1 MTTPTPE
8 RATCPA
14 CAEPMDI
21 ALTRMGYGVH
31 PTCEPLPVDA
41 RTVAAEALAFV
52 TDADANSP
60 RSRQTAIGPSQVDH
74 PCDTWVALKV
84 AGVDPVNPRGTS
96 WAAIVGTATHEWV
109 GNAVAHAEVA
119 RYTDH
124 SVSPRWHVEERV
136 TVGEIDGQPVT
147 GSCDLY
153 DGHTGTVVDWKVVAT
168 PRAVAMAKEPP
179 RPYRVQAHLY
189 GRGFAAAG
197 LHVRTVALVF
207 IRRDGGEPCVWS
219 EPYDETVAVEALARV
234 SAIAKSVRLLG
245 VETTA
250 AALPMTRHYCDT
262 CDYFQRNTT
271 SPRACPGVPASPPP
285 TLAGLLN

>member
-1 MTTPTPE
+1 
-8 RATCPA
+8 
-14 CAEPMDI
+14 MDV

-41 RTVAAEALAFV
+41 RTVAAEALAYV

-60 RSRQTAIGPSQVDH
+60 RSRQTAIGPSQVGH
-74 PCDTWVALKV
+74 PCDKWLALKV
-84 AGVDPVNPRGTS
+84 GGAETVNPRGTS

-109 GNAVAHAEVA
+109 GNAVAHAEIA
-119 RYTDH
+119 RFADRP
-124 SVSPRWHVEERV
+124 VSPRWHVEERV
-136 TVGEIDGQPVT
+136 TVGEVDGQPVT

-168 PRAVAMAKEPP
+168 PRAVAMAKDPSP
-179 RPYRVQAHLY
+179 QYRVQAHLY
-189 GRGFAAAG
+189 GRGFAARG
-197 LHVRTVALVF
+197 LHVRTVALAF

-219 EPYDETVAVEALARV
+219 EPYDESVAVDALARV

-250 AALPMTRHYCDT
+250 AALPMTAHYCPT
-262 CDYFQRNTT
+262 CPFYARNNT
-271 SPRACPGVPASPPP
+271 SPRACAGVPHATTDTPLS
-285 TLAGLLN
+285 GLLK